1 MLDARSGLLASL
13 FLAQVFE
20 AWRSLKRHRTLL
32 PARSAGRKGCQLCG
46 IHTSCCTGANAV
58 ELAVHQTIQTGNRP
72 MKPSRCFD
80 FASGLFWIFVFVFF
94 GHYFFQFNISSP
106 QSSRRKTCCRPGDGV
121 PWEWFSVIPK
131 VEDHGEG
138 SDPFTHGAQE

>member
-13 FLAQVFE
+13 FLAQVFQ

-46 IHTSCCTGANAV
+46 MNTSCCTGANAV
-58 ELAVHQTIQTGNRP
+58 KSAVHQPIQTGNHP

-80 FASGLFWIFVFVFF
+80 FASGLLWIFVFVFF
-94 GHYFFQFNISSP
+94 GHYFFEFNISSHLI
-106 QSSRRKTCCRPGDGV
+106 TTYFRPGDGV

-131 VEDHGEG
+131 VEDRGEG